1 MRIEILGTESLG
13 VRGLCCLVHTRN
25 RHIVIDPGV
34 ALGYR
39 RAGLLPHPVQIAAGE
54 DVRNSIVRSLKSAT
68 DVVIS
73 HFHGDHMPLADANP
87 YQLPLQSVSGF
98 VRGSRLWMKGPNGE
112 KPRILER
119 RNSLIDAVGKPVHS
133 CDGKTHGSLKFSK
146 AMPHGSRDSPM
157 GSVIM
162 TRVEDG
168 KDVFIHASDI
178 QLLTDEPVR
187 QILEWRP
194 TILLVSGP
202 PLYLGLRQDELARAR
217 KRIKALAD
225 ETDRCIIDHHL
236 LRCRAG
242 IHWLDELKAETEGK
256 VVCAADFMGRERR
269 FLEAERAGLY
279 NRFPVRS
286 GWHEAYGRG
295 SETTWEFRNEDLFST
310 DSNV

>member
-13 VRGLCCLVHTRN
+13 VRGLCCVVHTRN

-39 RAGLLPHPVQIAAGE
+39 RAGLLPHPVQVAAGE
-54 DVRNSIVRSLKSAT
+54 DIRNRIVRNLKSAT

-87 YQLPLQSVSGF
+87 YQLPLQRVSRLM
-98 VRGSRLWMKGPNGE
+98 RGSRLWMKGVDGE

-119 RNSLIDAVGKPVHS
+119 RNVLIDVVGKTVPP
-133 CDGKTHGSLKFSK
+133 CDGQMHGPLNFSK
-146 AMPHGSRDSPM
+146 AMPHGSQDSPM
-157 GSVIM
+157 GTVIM
-162 TRVEDG
+162 TRVEEG
-168 KDVFIHASDI
+168 KDVFVHASDI
-178 QLLTDEPVR
+178 QLLADEPVW

-202 PLYLGLRQDELARAR
+202 PLYLDLRQDELARAS
-217 KRIKALAD
+217 KRTKALA
-225 ETDRCIIDHHL
+225 EEICMCIIDHHL

-242 IHWLDELKAETEGK
+242 IRWLDELKAETDGK

-269 FLEAERAGLY
+269 FFEATRSWLY

-286 GWHEAYGRG
+286 VWHDAYIRG
-295 SETTWEFRNEDLFST
+295 SETTREFRNMDLFST